1 MRLTLIRHGQT
12 PANVAGLLDTGA
24 PGPGLTD
31 LGIAQATALPPLLA
45 DREFGGI
52 YVSKLVRTHL
62 TAGPLAEHR
71 ALDRVELPGIHEIEA
86 GDLEMRGD
94 PRSVREYMETIFAWG
109 LGDLDRTMPGGPDGH
124 DFFGRYDADI
134 ERATRETD
142 HPVVFSHGA
151 AIRVWVASR
160 ATNVVPSFTAEHHLP
175 NAGVVELEGSPADG
189 WRLLAWPEV
198 DLSATVR
205 DPIDAEMELE

>member
-12 PANVAGLLDTGA
+12 PANVAGVLDTGA

-31 LGIAQATALPPLLA
+31 LGLAQAAALPPLLGE
-45 DREFGGI
+45 REVGAV
-52 YVSKLVRTHL
+52 YVSRLVRTRL
-62 TAGPLAEHR
+62 TAGPLAEAR
-71 ALDRVELPGIHEIEA
+71 TLDRIELPGVHEIEA
-86 GDLEMRGD
+86 GDLERHGD
-94 PRSVREYMETIFAWG
+94 LQSVREYMETVFAWG
-109 LGDLDRTMPGGPDGH
+109 LGDLDRTMPGGPSGH

-134 ERATRETD
+134 ERVTRETD

-160 ATNVVPSFTAEHHLP
+160 ATNIVPSFTAEHHLP
-175 NAGVVELEGSPADG
+175 NAGVVELEGSVADG

-198 DLSATVR
+198 DLSATMR

>member
-24 PGPGLTD
+24 PGPGLTA
-31 LGIAQATALPPLLA
+31 LGLAQAAALPPLLQEH
-45 DREFGGI
+45 DFGAV
-52 YVSKLVRTHL
+52 YVSRLVRTRL
-62 TAGPLAEHR
+62 TAAPLAEAR
-71 ALDRVELPGIHEIEA
+71 ALDPIELPGVHEIEA
-86 GDLEMRGD
+86 GELERRGD
-94 PRSVREYMETIFAWG
+94 ASAVREYMETVFAWG
-109 LGDLDRTMPGGPDGH
+109 LGDLDRAMPGGPNGH
-124 DFFGRYDADI
+124 DFFGRFDADI
-134 ERATRETD
+134 ERVMRESS
-142 HPVVFSHGA
+142 HPAIFSHGA

-175 NAGVVELEGSPADG
+175 NAGIVELEGSPAEG

-205 DPIDAEMELE
+205 DPVDAEMELE